1 MPIFSASQ
9 LGGALAAFIV
19 LTPAG
24 VGSTDTPPPFTSAT
38 AAYRQGVTALNT
50 GQTKSALPALEYA
63 ASHGVLGAQL
73 KLARI
78 YAVDGAVPKDEA
90 KAFRYYQRIAD
101 QYADVPASSPIARY
115 VGEAFCALGQYYVD
129 GIEEIP
135 LRADPAYGAG
145 LLRHAGAYF
154 GDAEAQYQLG
164 RLYLTGTGVE
174 KNPGIAANWLTMAAR
189 KQHASAQALL
199 GEMLWSGQGVG
210 QRQAQGLALLML
222 AQENTRK
229 TRDDAT
235 WIAESFDRT
244 IAIADRVTVEQAEA
258 LLPRLGGGQRTATAA
273 DLPAAPSAKRAGT
286 ISRQPALSART
297 EPRLG
302 PVDLAPPPSS
312 MGLSVGYGAPGTSM
326 GGLQ

>member
-9 LGGALAAFIV
+9 LGSALAAFIV

-38 AAYRQGVTALNT
+38 EAYRQGVTALNT
-50 GQTKSALPALEYA
+50 GRTESALPALEYA
-63 ASHGVLGAQL
+63 AGHGVLGAQL

-78 YAVDGAVPKDEA
+78 YAEDGAVPKDES

-101 QYADVPASSPIARY
+101 QYADVPASSPIAQY
-115 VGEAFCALGQYYVD
+115 VGEAFCALGQYYVE
-129 GIEEIP
+129 GIAELP

-199 GEMLWSGQGVG
+199 GEMLWSGEGVG
-210 QRQAQGLALLML
+210 QQQAQGLALLML
-222 AQENTRK
+222 AQENARK
-229 TRDDAT
+229 TREEAN
-235 WIAESFDRT
+235 WIAETYDRT
-244 IAIADRVTVEQAEA
+244 IAIADRVTVRQAEA
-258 LLPRLGGGQRTATAA
+258 MLPRLGGSQRTATATG
-273 DLPAAPSAKRAGT
+273 LPSAPSAVRAGT
-286 ISRQPALSART
+286 ITRQPLLSARP

-302 PVDLAPPPSS
+302 PVDLGPPPP
-312 MGLSVGYGAPGTSM
+312 MGMSVGFGTPSTSI